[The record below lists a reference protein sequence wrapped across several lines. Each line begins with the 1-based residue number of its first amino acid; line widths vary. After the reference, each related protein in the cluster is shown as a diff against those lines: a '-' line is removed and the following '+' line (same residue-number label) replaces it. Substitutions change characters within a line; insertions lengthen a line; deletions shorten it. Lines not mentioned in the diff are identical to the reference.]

1 MPVGFV
7 IVPPAYS
14 WHNLG
19 MAVLAKIGKPNTAP
33 ALFRLLE
40 EATLSRAALGCCG
53 IPFAMLDA
61 SAKSRPITYVNSAF
75 EAFFG
80 YRESDALG
88 RSLAAVLLR
97 NDEPLLQ
104 RLLAESSKRWEISA
118 WSKDG
123 EVRHV
128 EVALA
133 ALHDTSGKLTHW
145 VVAFSDCAELE
156 RLRSEVQTL
165 KSRAAA
171 PLDAALDAAG
181 KPARS
186 AQKARVEVPAADE
199 LHADRQPPG
208 VLHQR

>member
-1 MPVGFV
+1 VGFV

-53 IPFAMLDA
+53 IPVAMLDA
-61 SAKSRPITYVNSAF
+61 NAKSRPITYVNSAF

-80 YRESDALG
+80 YREGDALG

-97 NDEPLLQ
+97 NDEPLWQ
-104 RLLAESSKRWEISA
+104 RLLAEAPKRWEISA

-123 EVRHV
+123 EPRQV
-128 EVALA
+128 EAALA
-133 ALHDTSGKLTHW
+133 GLRDTSGKLTYW
-145 VVAFSDCAELE
+145 VVAFSDRTELA
-156 RLRSEVQTL
+156 RLRSEVESL
-165 KSRAAA
+165 KSRAAGS
-171 PLDAALDAAG
+171 LDVGLEAGG
-181 KPARS
+181 KPARG
-186 AQKARVEVPAADE
+186 AQKARIEVPAADE
-199 LHADRQPPG
+199 LHADRQSAG
-208 VLHQR
+208 VVHQR

>member
-1 MPVGFV
+1 VPVGFV
-7 IVPPAYS
+7 IVPQAYS

-40 EATLSRAALGCCG
+40 DSALSRAALGCCAVPVA
-53 IPFAMLDA
+53 ILDA
-61 SAKSRPITYVNSAF
+61 NTKSRPVTYVNSAF

-97 NDEPLLQ
+97 GDEALLH
-104 RLLAESSKRWEISA
+104 RLIAESPRRCEISA
-118 WSKDG
+118 CGKDG
-123 EVRHV
+123 EARRV
-128 EVALA
+128 EA
-133 ALHDTSGKLTHW
+133 ALTALRDTSGQLTHW
-145 VVAFSDCAELE
+145 VVAFSDRAELE
-156 RLRSEVQTL
+156 QLRSEVQTL

-171 PLDAALDAAG
+171 PLDAGLEAPG

-186 AQKARVEVPAADE
+186 AQKTRVEVPPADE